1 MQLWFRTRQR
11 RNVKHLD
18 KIGNEETTESI
29 FGCDAWRFRLS
40 HPRDTRPFSRV
51 CCRYCSC
58 HRFFLDASLDDW
70 CWFVGCIGAVIATES
85 INSSIER
92 LANRVSMEHHDLIR
106 DAKDLAAGAV
116 LVVSVAS
123 AVIGMMRMYPLS

>member
-1 MQLWFRTRQR
+1 MKR
-11 RNVKHLD
+11 RLKAFLD
-18 KIGNEETTESI
+18 AMRGVFVCLTQETH
-29 FGCDAWRFRLS
+29 GRF
-40 HPRDTRPFSRV
+40 HV
-51 CCRYCSC
+51 CAAVIVVVTA
-58 HRFFLDASLDDW
+58 FFLDASLDDW

-123 AVIGMMRMYPLS
+123 AVIGMMRMYPLVMNAIFT